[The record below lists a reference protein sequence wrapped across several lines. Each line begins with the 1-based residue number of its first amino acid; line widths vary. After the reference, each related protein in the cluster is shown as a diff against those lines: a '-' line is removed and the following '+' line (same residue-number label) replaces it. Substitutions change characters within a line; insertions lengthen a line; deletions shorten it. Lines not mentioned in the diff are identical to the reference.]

1 MSPIVYFGDMINKN
15 YYKTS
20 SLATAAAIQAAS
32 TAPLEFIDFTNPKRA
47 EFVFDRT
54 KDPSFNDIVSRF
66 WSRTLPIDAATYFDA
81 LRSIKS
87 RLYEEKNARP

>member
-1 MSPIVYFGDMINKN
+1 MFH
-15 YYKTS
+15 TS
-20 SLATAAAIQAAS
+20 SLSLAAALHSIS
-32 TAPLEFIDFTNPKRA
+32 TSPLETIDFTNPKRA

-54 KDPSFNDIVSRF
+54 KDHSFDDIVARF
-66 WSRTLPIDAATYFDA
+66 WSRTLPVDAATYFDA